1 MIDKLRALMSVPT
14 KLTSSSNLTTAAG
27 SLYIA
32 VTTLISVSPTSI
44 HLVTTNTNSPGSDA
58 LPKARCYIRS
68 EFSPQYLM
76 TNTPNLLLLV
86 HDVISFHI
94 LLQSVLFCYDDS
106 IVIIKENF
114 KYTPVPGGTLLT
126 FY

>member
-1 MIDKLRALMSVPT
+1 MIDNKLRALMSVPT

-44 HLVTTNTNSPGSDA
+44 HLVTTNTNSPGSGA

-76 TNTPNLLLLV
+76 TNKPTLLLV

-94 LLQSVLFCYDDS
+94 LLQSILFCYDDN
-106 IVIIKENF
+106 IVII
-114 KYTPVPGGTLLT
+114 TRQHCHH
-126 FY
+126 